1 MGKIGEMKLRDSN
14 MMEVVVMDDGEYT
27 FHTALYRNRPPFV
40 FRVPRYATS
49 ASSFAIRD
57 GIIKFDFIREAELIE
72 VARWL
77 ERNPHHKILSTK
89 NVAIPKQ

>member
-1 MGKIGEMKLRDSN
+1 MGKIGEMKLRDMN
-14 MMEVVVMDDGEYT
+14 MMEVAVMDDGEYT
-27 FHTALYRNRPPFV
+27 FHAALYKNRPPFV

-49 ASSFAIRD
+49 ASSHAIRE

-72 VARWL
+72 VAQWL
-77 ERNPHHKILSTK
+77 QRNNHTVIDVK